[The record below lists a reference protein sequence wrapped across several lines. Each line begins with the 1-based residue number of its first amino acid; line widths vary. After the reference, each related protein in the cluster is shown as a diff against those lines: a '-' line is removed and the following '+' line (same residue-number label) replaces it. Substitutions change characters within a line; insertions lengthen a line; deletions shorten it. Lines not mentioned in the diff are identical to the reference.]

1 MLKACAP
8 RKKITSSIGM
18 ESPAKDMFGPGC
30 KPVVGI
36 DMSTYMM
43 NGVKTDRGAEEL
55 HQQPPFPAQHI
66 ARTVMHFLRKLM
78 RAGFAV

>member
-1 MLKACAP
+1 MRTS

-55 HQQPPFPAQHI
+55 HQQSPFPAQHI